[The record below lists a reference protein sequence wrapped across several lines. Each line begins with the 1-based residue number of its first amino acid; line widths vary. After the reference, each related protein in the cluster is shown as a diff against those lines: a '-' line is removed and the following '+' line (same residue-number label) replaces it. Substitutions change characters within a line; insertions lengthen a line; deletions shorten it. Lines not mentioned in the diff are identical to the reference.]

1 VFTFPAVRSPE
12 VIQPLSRFAAVAASA
27 LLAGSVPG
35 AMPPAHVQA
44 SAPVEHEKC
53 TSVSKSE
60 GDQYS
65 AGQLA
70 KLAKDTGFSGQGLI
84 NAVAVALAESS
95 GFTHALLVN
104 ENCTRD
110 RGLWQINDYW
120 HPEVSEQQ
128 AFDPVRNAKAAFDIS
143 SQGTEWDQWSTW
155 ESGAYKDF
163 LSDAEQAVNNP
174 A

>member
-1 VFTFPAVRSPE
+1 
-12 VIQPLSRFAAVAASA
+12 VIQALSRFAAVAASA

-35 AMPPAHVQA
+35 AVPPAHVQA
-44 SAPVEHEKC
+44 SAPVEPEKC
-53 TSVSKSE
+53 KSVSRSE

-70 KLAKDTGFSGQGLI
+70 KLAKDAGFTGQGLI
-84 NAVAVALAESS
+84 NAVAVAMAESS

-128 AFDPVRNAKAAFDIS
+128 AFDPVQNAKAAYEIS
-143 SQGTEWDQWSTW
+143 SQGAAWDQWSTW
-155 ESGAYKDF
+155 ESGAYKDY
-163 LSDAEQAVNNP
+163 LPDAEQAVNNP

>member
-1 VFTFPAVRSPE
+1 M
-12 VIQPLSRFAAVAASA
+12 IQALSRLVAVAASA
-27 LLAGSVPG
+27 LLAGSVP
-35 AMPPAHVQA
+35 PAHVPD
-44 SAPVEHEKC
+44 SAPVAHEKC
-53 TSVSKSE
+53 ASVSKSE

-70 KLAKDTGFSGQGLI
+70 KLAKDAGFTGQGLI

-95 GFTHALLVN
+95 GFTRALLVN

-120 HPEVSEQQ
+120 HPEVGEQQ
-128 AFDPVRNAKAAFDIS
+128 AFDPVQNAKAAYEIS
-143 SQGTEWDQWSTW
+143 SQGAAWDQWSTW
-155 ESGAYKDF
+155 ENGAYKDY
-163 LSDAEQAVNNP
+163 LSVAEQAVNNP

>member
-1 VFTFPAVRSPE
+1 M
-12 VIQPLSRFAAVAASA
+12 IQALSRLAAVAAAS
-27 LLAGSVPG
+27 LLAGMVPG
-35 AMPPAHVQA
+35 AVPPASVQA
-44 SAPVEHEKC
+44 SALVEHKAC

-60 GDQYS
+60 GDQLS
-65 AGQLA
+65 AAQLA
-70 KLAKDTGFSGQGLI
+70 TLAKDTGFTGDGLV

-95 GFTHALLVN
+95 GYTKALLVN

-128 AFDPVRNAKAAFDIS
+128 AFDPVQNAKAAYDIS
-143 SQGTEWDQWSTW
+143 SQGTDWDQWSTW
-155 ESGAYKDF
+155 ENGAYKDY
-163 LSDAEQAVNNP
+163 LPDAEQAVNHP

>member
-1 VFTFPAVRSPE
+1 M
-12 VIQPLSRFAAVAASA
+12 IQALSRLAALAASA
-27 LLAGSVPG
+27 LLAGMVPG
-35 AMPPAHVQA
+35 AVPPASVQA
-44 SAPVEHEKC
+44 TAPVENKTC
-53 TSVSKSE
+53 KPVSKSE
-60 GDQYS
+60 GEQYS

-70 KLAKDTGFSGQGLI
+70 KLAKDTGFTGDGLV

-95 GFTHALLVN
+95 GFTKALLVN

-128 AFDPVRNAKAAFDIS
+128 AFDPAQNAKAAFDIS
-143 SQGTEWDQWSTW
+143 DQGTRWDQWSTW
-155 ESGAYKDF
+155 ESGAYKDY
-163 LSDAEQAVNNP
+163 LPDAEQAVRNP